1 MTFGKQFLFQEEV
14 FGLRM
19 QEALLKGELSLKAT
33 EGWAVPGTTCYR
45 QAEPAPTCCCRIER
59 EFGKHTPDFPNS
71 ALLNPTARVAGTSP
85 FRGGQLVKKGFDKL
99 VDGEASS
106 PATATLS
113 SFC

>member
-59 EFGKHTPDFPNS
+59 EFGKHTPNFPNS

-85 FRGGQLVKKGFDKL
+85 FRRGTFTAITRFSLPAPHSAYRA
-99 VDGEASS
+99 ASI
-106 PATATLS
+106 
-113 SFC
+113 